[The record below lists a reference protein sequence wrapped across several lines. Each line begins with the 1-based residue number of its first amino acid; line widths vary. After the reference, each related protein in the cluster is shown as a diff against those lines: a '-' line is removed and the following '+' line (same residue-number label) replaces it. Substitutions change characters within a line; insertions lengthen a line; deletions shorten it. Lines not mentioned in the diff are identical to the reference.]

1 MIYAQG
7 MKKTMHVTWLGE
19 QRYVAQ
25 NETGQQ
31 LIIDNS
37 ELKLGASPMESLL
50 AALATCT
57 AYDVVEVMKKRKT
70 PLSSYRVEIEGER
83 AEEHPRRYT
92 TITVRHIASGAGV
105 TAEALNRAA
114 HLSHEKYCS
123 VAASLNSEIVV
134 EAALEAERVP
144 A

>member
-1 MIYAQG
+1 MN
-7 MKKTMHVTWLGE
+7 KTMQITWLGE
-19 QRYVAQ
+19 QRYAAR
-25 NETGQQ
+25 NATGQQ

-37 ELKLGASPMESLL
+37 GYKVGVGPMEALL

-70 PLSSYRVEIEGER
+70 PLSHYRVEIEGER

-92 TITVRHIASGAGV
+92 RITVRHLASGSGV
-105 TAEALNRAA
+105 TEDSLSRAA
-114 HLSHEKYCS
+114 HLSHDKYCS
-123 VAASLNSEIVV
+123 VAATLNSEIVV
-134 EAALEAERVP
+134 EAALEQPPEPEAVH

>member
-1 MIYAQG
+1 

-37 ELKLGASPMESLL
+37 ELKLGVGPMESLL

-57 AYDVVEVMKKRKT
+57 AYDVVEMMKKRKT

-92 TITVRHIASGAGV
+92 TITVRHIAGGEGV
-105 TAEALNRAA
+105 TQEALSKAA

-134 EAALEAERVP
+134 EASLARESVP

>member
-37 ELKLGASPMESLL
+37 ELKLGVGPMESLL

-70 PLSSYRVEIEGER
+70 PLWHYRVEIEGER

-92 TITVRHIASGAGV
+92 SITVRHLASGAGV
-105 TAEALNRAA
+105 TQEALSKAA
-114 HLSHEKYCS
+114 HLSHDKYCS

-134 EAALEAERVP
+134 EAALEDSGVP

>member
-1 MIYAQG
+1 MN
-7 MKKTMHVTWLGE
+7 KTMHITWLGE
-19 QRYVAQ
+19 QRYAAQ

-37 ELKLGASPMESLL
+37 AFKVGVGPMESLL

-70 PLSSYRVEIEGER
+70 PLAHYRVEVVGER

-92 TITVRHIASGAGV
+92 RITVRHLASGAGV
-105 TAEALNRAA
+105 TEDSLSRAA
-114 HLSHEKYCS
+114 HLSHDHYCS
-123 VAASLNSEIVV
+123 VAATLNSEIVV
-134 EAALEAERVP
+134 EAALEQPPEPEA
-144 A
+144 AHA

>member
-37 ELKLGASPMESLL
+37 ELKLGVGPMESLL
-50 AALATCT
+50 AALAACT

-70 PLSSYRVEIEGER
+70 PLWHYRVEIEGER

-92 TITVRHIASGAGV
+92 SITVRHLASGAGV
-105 TAEALNRAA
+105 TQEALSKAA
-114 HLSHEKYCS
+114 HLSHDKYCS

-134 EAALEAERVP
+134 EAALEDSGVP